1 MAIDALSSNALSP
14 AALGVP
20 NAVAESRSSATA
32 LTDSDPKAAQDK
44 FLKLLVTQLKNQDP
58 LSPMDNAQVTTQIAQ
73 LNTVTG
79 IQDLNKSMQAIG
91 QALGSAQVVQSTAL
105 LGKSVLTQGNTL
117 NFNGQPVSFGVDF
130 ASSADTVNVNILN
143 GLGQTVATRDLGAQR
158 AGLQSGTWDG
168 KDDNGKTLPAGTYTF
183 AVQASSNAQRVN
195 TTPFQLNVVKSLENL
210 GSEGIRITT
219 QNGGTLSL
227 SDVKQVF

>member
-1 MAIDALSSNALSP
+1 MAIDALGNTAL
-14 AALGVP
+14 AIP
-20 NAVAESRSSATA
+20 NAAAESRSSATA

-91 QALGSAQVVQSTAL
+91 QALGSAQVVQSTSL
-105 LGKSVLTQGNTL
+105 LGKSVLTSGNAIT
-117 NFNGQPVSFGVDF
+117 FSGQPVNFGIEF
-130 ASSADTVNVNILN
+130 ANSADLVSVNILN

-158 AGLQSGTWDG
+158 AGLQNAQWDG
-168 KDDNGKTLPAGTYTF
+168 KDDNGKTLPAGNYTYS
-183 AVQASSNAQRVN
+183 VQASSNNQRVN
-195 TTPFQLNVVKSLENL
+195 TTPFQLNVVKSLENM
-210 GSEGIRITT
+210 GAEGIRITT
-219 QNGGTLSL
+219 QSGKTLSL